1 MDGIHDMGGMDGFG
15 RVEREADE
23 PVFHAD
29 WERRMLALS
38 LAVPFAVPFSDDH
51 LRREIERI
59 PPDVYLRTSYYEKWL
74 MALEALLKERGLIP
88 GGRPTLQAE
97 IGPPIKAEAV
107 ADAITGGFPTRR
119 DDAEANARF
128 AAGAKVRALNIH
140 PKTHTRLPRY
150 VRGHEGVIHAD
161 LGVFGFPDWNS
172 EYKGHKAQHC
182 YTVRFSQQTLWGR
195 DAAPGDS
202 LYIDLWEDYLE
213 PA

>member
-1 MDGIHDMGGMDGFG
+1 
-15 RVEREADE
+15 
-23 PVFHAD
+23 
-29 WERRMLALS
+29 
-38 LAVPFAVPFSDDH
+38 
-51 LRREIERI
+51 
-59 PPDVYLRTSYYEKWL
+59 

-119 DDAEANARF
+119 DDAEAKARF

>member
-15 RVEREADE
+15 RVEREANE

-59 PPDVYLRTSYYEKWL
+59 PPDLYLRTPYYGKWL
-74 MALEALLKERGLIP
+74 MALEALLKERGLMA
-88 GGRPTLQAE
+88 GGTSTVAAE
-97 IGPPIKAEAV
+97 IGSPIKAEAV
-107 ADAITGGFPTRR
+107 AGAISGGFPTRR
-119 DDAEANARF
+119 DDGEAKARF
-128 AAGAKVRALNIH
+128 VVGAKVRALNIH
-140 PKTHTRLPRY
+140 PKNHTRLPRY

-172 EYKGHKAQHC
+172 ENKGHKAQHC

-195 DAAPGDS
+195 EAAAGDS